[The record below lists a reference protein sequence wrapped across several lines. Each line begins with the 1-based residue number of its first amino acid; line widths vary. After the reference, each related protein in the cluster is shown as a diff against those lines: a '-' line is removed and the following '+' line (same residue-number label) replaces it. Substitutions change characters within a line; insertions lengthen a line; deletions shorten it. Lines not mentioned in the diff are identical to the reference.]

1 MCGRTARTV
10 RREGRPKPSLPL
22 SDVGDWD
29 GWWCNQGYPSS
40 WHGTHV
46 SGTIGAET
54 NNNQGVAGINGVSR
68 IVPVRVLG
76 ACGGYTSDIADA
88 LAWSSGSAVS
98 GVPNNP
104 YPARVINLSLGGLGA
119 CSSHEQNAIN
129 QALAN
134 DAVVVVAAGNEN
146 ANAANYT
153 PANCSGVITVA
164 ANGQN
169 GQLAYYS
176 NYGSTIEITA
186 PGGDFQD
193 AYPEGGILSTL
204 GVGSTTLTG
213 YSYDFYQGTSMAA
226 PQVAGIVS
234 LMLSKNPTLT
244 PGQVTN
250 LLQSS
255 SRAFPTGTGRDC
267 NISIC
272 GTGIVDAA
280 AVTEAASRQTI
291 TFGTAP
297 SPTYS
302 PSGSFQVSATAS
314 SGLLVAYSSL
324 TTNVCTTNGSS
335 LINILTAGTCTV
347 AANQAGDSNWSAA
360 QQVTQDISIAKAGQ
374 TISFGT
380 APSPIFVASGTF
392 TVSATASSGLP
403 VTYSSLTT
411 NVCTTSGGST
421 ITMQSAGTCT
431 IAANQSGNANWNAAQ
446 QVTQDIVL
454 SSISPQEPLVAIAT
468 LSTILVNQTSTLTTQ
483 GGGGSGLITW
493 KVVPGSPCT
502 LASNIVT
509 GTGLGRCFVFAEK
522 AGDSTFDMAFSSPIE
537 IRVNQSSGWFP
548 AGSAGFTAANAWYT
562 ALDFDSA
569 SVPYIAFQ
577 DTSTAGSKASVMKYA
592 GTSWGYVG
600 SPGFSAGSAYD
611 VDLIINQATGNLF
624 VSYIDSTVSDKLS
637 VMKYNGTQWVQV
649 GSRGFSPGGVRTPSI
664 AISPT
669 GIPYVAFVDRANGE
683 KLTVMRFNGS
693 AWETV
698 GGAGISPGAIAW
710 GVSII
715 VDSAG
720 TPIVAFSDG
729 NNSERG
735 TVMAYDGQRWNLLP
749 GPSTTGVTPGT
760 AYGLSLALHGGDLS
774 SGTLYLS
781 CKDFS
786 VGGASVHK
794 YQSGAWSQ
802 VGSQNVSGVD
812 VSNITK
818 IVVSSTGIPYVLY
831 VTSNKPVVKKYTN
844 GAWELVGN
852 AAFSDGNIGSY
863 DIGLGWNEQPW
874 VAYSDE
880 TRGQKATVMRY
891 LTEETFNNSQ
901 AISPSTLTIRGRFGS
916 PLEGNPTGFTPS
928 NFTNAPTYS
937 ITPSLPSGLQFDPA
951 TGVISGIPAASGV
964 DGLYTI
970 VATNGTEKAV
980 SVARIIIDK
989 GNQTITFAPAPTPTY
1004 SLNGTFNISAAASSG
1019 LPVTIS
1025 TLTPVICALTAPV
1038 GSVGPAGGVII
1049 HSDGAGWLEAAPID
1063 TGGLTSWGCINTNIP
1078 GASSAAI
1085 GAGASNTSSIV
1096 QACSTA
1102 GIAARLADN
1111 YAVNG
1116 YSDWFL
1122 PSKDELNLIYQQRQH
1137 ISGLASAY
1145 YWSSTQYDHYSAFLQ
1160 NLSTGVSVN
1169 DRKDGI
1175 GVTGNGRVRPIRRFN
1190 SLPHSLTPSL
1200 TILGAGVCR
1209 VAVNQAGNTNWI
1221 AANEAVQEVVIT
1233 KASATVTLD
1242 NLNQPYT
1249 GSQSLPTATTNP
1261 AGLSL
1266 TWAGAPQI
1274 NAGSYP
1280 VTATVDNAN
1289 YQGSASG
1296 TFIIDQASQMPL
1308 SLQASSTDIYEG
1320 ASTSLSV
1327 QGGSTLATV
1336 TYTVQA
1342 SIGLTCAI
1350 SGNQLT
1356 ATGSA
1361 GTCTVTAARAGNGNY
1376 LPVSSSPLA
1385 ITVTLPQRQLTVGV
1399 SGSGAVYSSPSGIS
1413 CGSACS
1419 AYFNKYT
1426 TVTLTAE
1433 PASGQ
1438 YFVGWSGACT
1448 GMGSCQLNMTENRSV
1463 TATFAVIPQTGF
1475 TLTVSKTG
1483 NGTISSLF
1491 PNASINCGITC
1502 QSSFPAGQWVTLFAQ
1517 SDKGHTFMGWSG
1529 PAAGL
1534 CGRQTSCDVY
1544 MSTNQSISGSF
1555 KNTYVLIMPAIKLL
1569 LME

>member
-1 MCGRTARTV
+1 
-10 RREGRPKPSLPL
+10 
-22 SDVGDWD
+22 
-29 GWWCNQGYPSS
+29 
-40 WHGTHV
+40 
-46 SGTIGAET
+46 
-54 NNNQGVAGINGVSR
+54 
-68 IVPVRVLG
+68 
-76 ACGGYTSDIADA
+76 
-88 LAWSSGSAVS
+88 
-98 GVPNNP
+98 
-104 YPARVINLSLGGLGA
+104 
-119 CSSHEQNAIN
+119 
-129 QALAN
+129 
-134 DAVVVVAAGNEN
+134 
-146 ANAANYT
+146 
-153 PANCSGVITVA
+153 
-164 ANGQN
+164 
-169 GQLAYYS
+169 
-176 NYGSTIEITA
+176 
-186 PGGDFQD
+186 
-193 AYPEGGILSTL
+193 
-204 GVGSTTLTG
+204 
-213 YSYDFYQGTSMAA
+213 
-226 PQVAGIVS
+226 
-234 LMLSKNPTLT
+234 
-244 PGQVTN
+244 
-250 LLQSS
+250 
-255 SRAFPTGTGRDC
+255 
-267 NISIC
+267 
-272 GTGIVDAA
+272 
-280 AVTEAASRQTI
+280 
-291 TFGTAP
+291 
-297 SPTYS
+297 
-302 PSGSFQVSATAS
+302 
-314 SGLLVAYSSL
+314 
-324 TTNVCTTNGSS
+324 
-335 LINILTAGTCTV
+335 
-347 AANQAGDSNWSAA
+347 
-360 QQVTQDISIAKAGQ
+360 
-374 TISFGT
+374 
-380 APSPIFVASGTF
+380 
-392 TVSATASSGLP
+392 LP

-468 LSTILVNQTSTLTTQ
+468 PSTILVNQTSTLTTQ

-522 AGDSTFDMAFSSPIE
+522 AGNSTFDMAFSSPIE

-735 TVMAYDGQRWNLLP
+735 TVMAYDGQRWNLFP

-844 GAWELVGN
+844 SAWELVGN

-1004 SLNGTFNISAAASSG
+1004 SLNGAFNISATASSG

-1025 TLTPVICALTAPV
+1025 SLTPEICSLNSLI
-1038 GSVGPAGGVII
+1038 GSIGPAGGPIF
-1049 HSDGAGWLEAAPID
+1049 HSDGSGGLEAAPAD
-1063 TGGLTSWGCINTNIP
+1063 TGGLTEWGCISTNIP

-1096 QACSTA
+1096 QVCSTN

-1122 PSKDELNLIYQQRQH
+1122 PSKDELYLIYLQRQH

-1145 YWSSTQYDHYSAFLQ
+1145 YWSSTQHDHYSAFLQ
-1160 NLSTGVSVN
+1160 NLYTGALVN
-1169 DRKDGI
+1169 DRKDGG
-1175 GVTGNGRVRPIRRFN
+1175 GVTEYGRVRPIRRFN
-1190 SLPHSLTPSL
+1190 AIPAL

-1209 VAVNQAGNTNWI
+1209 VAVNQAGDSNWL
-1221 AANEAVQEVVIT
+1221 AANESVQEVVIT
-1233 KASATVTLD
+1233 SAQLTASITVSNKPYDGGTSASISSCTLTPVTDSVSCNTNGAVASFSDANVGDGKTVNINGLALSGGSGNYVLGSTTATTTANILKASATVSLA
-1242 NLNQPYT
+1242 NLSQPFM
-1249 GSQSLPTATTNP
+1249 GSPLSPSVTTSP
-1261 AGLSL
+1261 SGLIYLL
-1266 TWAGAPQI
+1266 TGAPQT
-1274 NAGSYP
+1274 NAGTYP
-1280 VTATVDNAN
+1280 VTATITNPNYLGAPASAN
-1289 YQGSASG
+1289 
-1296 TFIIDQASQMPL
+1296 FVIEQASQIPL
-1308 SLQASSTDIYEG
+1308 SLQAGSTSIYEAG
-1320 ASTSLSV
+1320 STSLTA

-1342 SIGLTCAI
+1342 SSGLTCAI

-1361 GTCTVTAARAGNGNY
+1361 GTCTVTATRAGDGNY
-1376 LPVSSSPLA
+1376 LPVSSSPLV

-1438 YFVGWSGACT
+1438 YFVGWSGACI

-1483 NGTISSLF
+1483 NGTISSLS
-1491 PNASINCGITC
+1491 PKASLNCGIAC
-1502 QSSFPAGQWVTLFAQ
+1502 QDSFPAGQWVTLFAQ
-1517 SDKGHTFMGWSG
+1517 PDKGHTFMGWSG

-1555 KNTYVLIMPAIKLL
+1555 RNTYVLIMPAIQLL
-1569 LME
+1569 LE